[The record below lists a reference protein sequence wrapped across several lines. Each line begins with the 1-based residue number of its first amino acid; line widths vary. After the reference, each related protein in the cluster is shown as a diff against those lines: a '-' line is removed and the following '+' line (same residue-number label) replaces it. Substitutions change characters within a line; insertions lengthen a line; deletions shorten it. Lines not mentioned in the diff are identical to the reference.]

1 MLKSSLKCVEAWRA
15 SSPQWY
21 LGTLCAVDAAPAI
34 GARVMLHEWR
44 LGGCHRFQ
52 EIRLSVS
59 ENGVASPH
67 DTHTHS
73 HKHPYQSRLQ
83 VSGKCDRLSARPT
96 CALVLCLDEI
106 WPAHSLSPPPSR
118 FCAFSLAGMS
128 NWGVRCAYSTV
139 VRVRLSLA
147 TCARCMCR
155 GERCPTDTHF
165 MQSRRAWCGGDE
177 RLEDGAHGQ

>member
-1 MLKSSLKCVEAWRA
+1 
-15 SSPQWY
+15 
-21 LGTLCAVDAAPAI
+21 
-34 GARVMLHEWR
+34 MLHEWR
-44 LGGCHRFQ
+44 LSDCHEFQ
-52 EIRLSVS
+52 EIRVSVS

-96 CALVLCLDEI
+96 CALVLCLYEI
-106 WPAHSLSPPPSR
+106 WPAPSLSRSPPTFTLLCLFIGGDVELR
-118 FCAFSLAGMS
+118 
-128 NWGVRCAYSTV
+128 GVRCAYSTV
-139 VRVRLSLA
+139 VRVRLSHA

-165 MQSRRAWCGGDE
+165 MQSRRAWCGGMRDWRME
-177 RLEDGAHGQ
+177 HMDNRRGSP